1 MPEENVLALN
11 SGAHTL
17 SRNLRPSTCMS
28 EETNMVTRLA
38 WWKSIF
44 DTARDTVNAAKKLIE
59 DEVVQPV
66 AEKTETFTGQAVLE
80 EVRAYIAEN
89 EVINT
94 ALVTR
99 LKERES
105 ENAVLKT
112 RLTKMESRVRSLTI
126 LGLVLAV
133 LFVGLTVV
141 AVLHWTLR

>member
-1 MPEENVLALN
+1 
-11 SGAHTL
+11 
-17 SRNLRPSTCMS
+17 
-28 EETNMVTRLA
+28 MVPRLE

-66 AEKTETFTGQAVLE
+66 AEKTETFPGQAVLE
-80 EVRAYIAEN
+80 EVRAYMAKN
-89 EVINT
+89 EAINT

-99 LKERES
+99 LKESEF
-105 ENAVLKT
+105 ENAALKT
-112 RLTKMESRVRSLTI
+112 RLAKMESRVRSLTI

-133 LFVGLTVV
+133 LIVGLTVV

>member
-1 MPEENVLALN
+1 
-11 SGAHTL
+11 
-17 SRNLRPSTCMS
+17 MS

-59 DEVVQPV
+59 EEVVQPV

-80 EVRAYIAEN
+80 EVRAYMAEN

-99 LKERES
+99 LKESES
-105 ENAVLKT
+105 ENAALKT

-141 AVLHWTLR
+141 AVLHWTPR

>member
-1 MPEENVLALN
+1 
-11 SGAHTL
+11 
-17 SRNLRPSTCMS
+17 
-28 EETNMVTRLA
+28 MVTRLA

-44 DTARDTVNAAKKLIE
+44 DTARDTVNAAKKLVE
-59 DEVVQPV
+59 EKVVQPV
-66 AEKTETFTGQAVLE
+66 AEKTGTFTGQAVLE
-80 EVRAYIAEN
+80 EVRAYMAEN

-99 LKERES
+99 LKESES
-105 ENAVLKT
+105 KNTALET